1 MRFKQEIYRQSHPCL
16 VKEKLEFSLCVHGY
30 CCLLAELFSKHS
42 SFTVSVYLHRL
53 KVGGLQG
60 MQLRWNGSL
69 CS

>member
-42 SFTVSVYLHRL
+42 SFTVS
-53 KVGGLQG
+53 
-60 MQLRWNGSL
+60 
-69 CS
+69 